1 MTVPS
6 NITSFNDLLALNSTQ
21 KDSPNTKHLKYIE
34 HFEQIQIIN
43 NIYNG
48 VDSTK
53 QYLFKF
59 PQEIETTF
67 KDRQDR
73 STLRNFVKRAVEAFT
88 GMIFRKAVEVN
99 GWGVRTMQSFE
110 KIDKH
115 QGIVEFTKDI
125 TRSVTLDG
133 KTYILVDASRD
144 GTTPPYLV
152 HIYRNQL
159 INWRRDINGNFT
171 MVVIENILTRPNGK
185 FGTEYYQQWWHYDEV
200 GNISI
205 FERVQNSK
213 EIIQVDYIETEYNSI
228 PLIEVDTSDV
238 PMLYDVAKLNIKHY
252 NRMSHKDRY
261 LTMASLPIPIIWGA
275 DLDDEGEPNT
285 AKPALVIGVDEAFIF
300 TGDKSECDFE
310 WRELSGKS
318 IDLLE
323 KDLDSIVE
331 DITTGILRAAD
342 TVSTVQK
349 SATEVALLQA
359 EASDRVTTIANS
371 VETAMNQALR
381 LLSEFNSEKV
391 PNDAVFILSK
401 DFNAALSGSDGQRLL
416 FESYLQ
422 GLLSIETYLQALSD
436 AELISIESTKK
447 ELEKIKNDDFVPV
460 PVVAKDQLPPMDNRT
475 KSAINGNET

>member
-1 MTVPS
+1 MTT
-6 NITSFNDLLALNSTQ
+6 NTSLPDFSSIAIMNAMSV
-21 KDSPNTKHLKYIE
+21 DSPDTKHITYFQHAKQIE
-34 HFEQIQIIN
+34 IIN
-43 NIYNG
+43 NVYNG

-53 QYLFKF
+53 QYLYQF
-59 PQEIETTF
+59 PQELATSFEQR
-67 KDRQDR
+67 KER
-73 STLRNFVKRAVEAFT
+73 STLRNFVKRATEAFT
-88 GMIFRKAVEVN
+88 GMIFRKAIEIN
-99 GWGVRTMQSFE
+99 GWGARTVKSFD

-115 QGIVEFTKDI
+115 QNIVEFTKEV

-144 GTTPPYLV
+144 GTSQPYFV
-152 HIYRNQL
+152 HVKRNQI
-159 INWRRDINGNFT
+159 INWRRDENGNFT
-171 MVVIENILTRPNGK
+171 MVVIENILARPKGK
-185 FGTEYYQQWWHYDEV
+185 FGTEYYQQWWHYDEN

-205 FERVQNSK
+205 YEKPEPGADIV
-213 EIIQVDYIETEYNSI
+213 QVDYIETDYDGI
-228 PLIEVDTSDV
+228 PLVEVDISEV
-238 PMLYDVAKLNIKHY
+238 PILYDVAKLNIKHF

-261 LTMASLPIPIIWGA
+261 LTMAALPIPIIWGA
-275 DLDDEGEPNT
+275 DIDEDGKPET
-285 AKPALVIGVDEAFIF
+285 AKPALVIGVDEAFMF

-359 EASDRVTTIANS
+359 EASDRVTTIANA
-371 VETAMNQALR
+371 VENAMNEALR
-381 LLSEFNSEKV
+381 LLSLFNNEKV
-391 PNDAVFILSK
+391 PKDAVFILSK

-460 PVVAKDQLPPMDNRT
+460 PVVGKEQLPAMDNRT
-475 KSAINGNET
+475 KSAINGNQG